1 VSFISRRNERPAIR
15 LLVNADHFGARGS
28 VRSSNM
34 NRKSSFALTRNLKQG
49 LQERQGAPIQGV
61 DLLPLMSGSSSASR
75 GALFNEFVPHN
86 HLQATTSAGS
96 CNFSTFTVAIQIE
109 RSFLAI
115 VAKEAEFCCG
125 PRQGN

>member
-1 VSFISRRNERPAIR
+1 
-15 LLVNADHFGARGS
+15 
-28 VRSSNM
+28 M

-49 LQERQGAPIQGV
+49 PQERQGSPIQGV
-61 DLLPLMSGSSSASR
+61 DLLPLMSGLSSASR

-86 HLQATTSAGS
+86 RLQAITSAGS

-115 VAKEAEFCCG
+115 VAKETQFYCG